1 MSKPSLTGSLPTLG
15 SDTSLPAAKQ
25 ETARRKQ
32 HHAFEQEL
40 WQMCAPFAH
49 TSSPLLTLC
58 ERVERFLPELF
69 VFVAIPGVPAE
80 NKLAERS
87 VHPLVIARKISGER
101 GVQWA
106 VRPAWVSSASLAPG
120 QLRGSI
126 RSCNAL
132 PSSPKTRLYHTCE
145 QYWWTIPLAHCSHHR
160 TFSLPSK
167 ALASHLIGRRRN
179 LAVL

>member
-1 MSKPSLTGSLPTLG
+1 MSKPSLTGSLPTPG

-32 HHAFEQEL
+32 QHAFEQEL

-69 VFVAIPGVPAE
+69 VFVAVPGVPAE

-87 VHPLVIARKISGER
+87 VHPLVIARKISEER
-101 GVQWA
+101 GVQWS

-126 RSCNAL
+126 RSCNACRPL
-132 PSSPKTRLYHTCE
+132 PKPDFTTHVNN
-145 QYWWTIPLAHCSHHR
+145 
-160 TFSLPSK
+160 
-167 ALASHLIGRRRN
+167 IGGRFRF
-179 LAVL
+179 A